1 MRVFISGASSGL
13 GEAFARYYDAR
24 GAQLG
29 PFARSGDKLQALSSS
44 LSTPA
49 ACCGGDVRRTA
60 DLHAAAA
67 DFLHQG
73 PVDIVIANAGIS
85 VGILNGMVED
95 AEVFREIIETNVLG
109 MGATFE
115 PFIPGMQSRG
125 SGTLVG
131 ISSVAGVRGLPGSSA
146 YSASK
151 AAATVFLESL
161 RIDLHG
167 TGVKVVTIAPGFVDT
182 PMTQHNPYPMPFL
195 MKPDAFV
202 RRAGQAIE
210 RGRRYTVIP
219 WQMGLVARLMRFIPN
234 ALYDRMMSRA
244 GQIGRASCRDSVA

>member
-29 PFARSGDKLQALSSS
+29 LFARSGDKLQALSAS
-44 LSTPA
+44 LSKPA
-49 ACCGGDVRRTA
+49 SCYAGDVRCGA
-60 DLHAAAA
+60 DLHKAAA
-67 DFLHQG
+67 DFLQDG
-73 PVDIVIANAGIS
+73 PVDIVIASAGIS

-95 AEVFREIIETNVLG
+95 ADVFREIIETNVLG
-109 MGATFE
+109 LGATFE

-151 AAATVFLESL
+151 AAVTVFMESL
-161 RIDLHG
+161 RIDLYG
-167 TGVKVVTIAPGFVDT
+167 TGVKVVTIAPGFIDT
-182 PMTQHNPYPMPFL
+182 PMTRQNPYPMPFL
-195 MKPDAFV
+195 MQPDAFAQK
-202 RRAGQAIE
+202 AGQAITL
-210 RGRRYTVIP
+210 GRRYTVIP
-219 WQMGLVARLMRFIPN
+219 WQMGLVARLLRFVPS
-234 ALYDRMMSRA
+234 ALYDRVMSRS
-244 GQIGRASCRDSVA
+244 GRKPRRH

>member
-13 GEAFARYYDAR
+13 GEAFARYYDAQ

-29 PFARSGDKLQALSSS
+29 LFARSRDKLKTLSAS
-44 LSTPA
+44 LSQPA
-49 ACCGGDVRRTA
+49 KCYAGDVRVSS

-67 DFLHQG
+67 DFLQDG
-73 PVDIVIANAGIS
+73 AVDIVIANAGIS
-85 VGILNGMVED
+85 VGILNGIAED
-95 AEVFREIIETNVLG
+95 AEVFRDVIETNVLG

-115 PFIPGMQSRG
+115 PFIVGMQKRG

-161 RIDLHG
+161 RIDLYG
-167 TGVKVVTIAPGFVDT
+167 TGVKVVTIAPGFINT

-195 MKPDAFV
+195 MQPGDFASQAG
-202 RRAGQAIE
+202 RAIA

-219 WQMGLVARLMRFIPN
+219 WQMGLVARLMRFIPG
-234 ALYDRMMSRA
+234 ALYDRIMSRA
-244 GQIGRASCRDSVA
+244 GRKPRRQ

>member
-29 PFARSGDKLQALSSS
+29 LFARSGDKLQALSSS
-44 LSTPA
+44 LSKPA
-49 ACCGGDVRRTA
+49 ACYVGDVRRA
-60 DLHAAAA
+60 SDLHAAAA
-67 DFLHQG
+67 DFLHNG

-151 AAATVFLESL
+151 AATTVFLESL
-161 RIDLHG
+161 RIDLYG

-195 MKPDAFV
+195 MKPDAFA

-210 RGRRYTVIP
+210 RGRRYAVIP
-219 WQMGLVARLMRFIPN
+219 WQMGLVARLLRFIPN
-234 ALYDRMMSRA
+234 ALYDRIMSRA
-244 GQIGRASCRDSVA
+244 GRKPRRQQAPR

>member
-29 PFARSGDKLQALSSS
+29 LFARSLDKLQALSAS
-44 LSTPA
+44 LSRPA
-49 ACCGGDVRRTA
+49 KCYAGDVRVSS
-60 DLHAAAA
+60 DLYAAAA
-67 DFLHQG
+67 DFLQDG

-85 VGILNGMVED
+85 VGILNGIAED
-95 AEVFREIIETNVLG
+95 AEVFRDIIETNVLG
-109 MGATFE
+109 MGVTFE
-115 PFIPGMQSRG
+115 PFIAGMQQRG

-161 RIDLHG
+161 RIDLYG
-167 TGVKVVTIAPGFVDT
+167 TGVKVVTIAPGFINT

-195 MKPDAFV
+195 MQPGDFA
-202 RRAGQAIE
+202 RQAGRAIA
-210 RGRRYTVIP
+210 RGRRYTVVP
-219 WQMGLVARLMRFIPN
+219 WQMGLVARLMRFIPS
-234 ALYDRMMSRA
+234 ALYDRIMSRA
-244 GQIGRASCRDSVA
+244 GRKPRRQ

>member
-13 GEAFARYYDAR
+13 GEAFARHYDSL

-29 PFARSGDKLQALSSS
+29 LFARSGDKLQALSDS
-44 LSTPA
+44 LSKPA
-49 ACCGGDVRRTA
+49 SCYTGDVRITA

-67 DFLHQG
+67 DFLQDG

-85 VGILNGMVED
+85 VGILNGIPED
-95 AEVFREIIETNVLG
+95 ADVFREVIETNVLG

-115 PFIPGMQSRG
+115 PFIPAMQERG
-125 SGTLVG
+125 AGTLVG

-161 RIDLHG
+161 RIDLYG
-167 TGVKVVTIAPGFVDT
+167 TGVRVVTIAPGFIDT
-182 PMTQHNPYPMPFL
+182 PMTRHNPYPMPFL
-195 MKPDAFV
+195 MKPEDFV
-202 RRAGQAIE
+202 GRAARAIQS
-210 RGRRYTVIP
+210 GRRYTVIP
-219 WQMGLVARLMRFIPN
+219 WQMGMVARLMRFIPN
-234 ALYDRMMSRA
+234 AVYDRMMSRA
-244 GQIGRASCRDSVA
+244 GRKPRRQ